1 MSSFTLK
8 KLDIWRAMSYHW
20 GMTTVS
26 ARITQQIQQLPE
38 DMSFGYSELAI
49 DRHDFL
55 SAAKALERLQKKG
68 HIRKLSKGRF
78 YKPKRTPF
86 GEKKP
91 DEQQLLKPY
100 LHRQGK
106 RIAYVTGDY
115 LYNQL
120 GLTTQLPAVL
130 KIASRG
136 QRIFVNAGAVK
147 ATAVKSYV
155 DVTDDNYQML
165 GFLDA
170 MKDLKQIP
178 DVDIGN
184 AITIFKTRIGQLKEP
199 QRQAMIDYALA
210 YPPRVRALL
219 GAVLT
224 VLNQKKGIGK
234 LRDSLNPLTTFD
246 LGIDDAL
253 LTGASVWNIR

>member
-1 MSSFTLK
+1 MIN
-8 KLDIWRAMSYHW
+8 KLAIWQLMCYHRS
-20 GMTTVS
+20 MMTVS
-26 ARITQQIQQLPE
+26 EKITQQIQQLPE
-38 DMSFGYSELAI
+38 DVSFGYSELAI
-49 DRHDFL
+49 ARQDFL

-68 HIRKLSKGRF
+68 IIRKLSKGKF
-78 YKPKRTPF
+78 YKPKQTPF

-100 LHRQGK
+100 LYRQGK

-136 QRIFVNAGAVK
+136 QRISVSLGTVK

-155 DVTDDNYQML
+155 DVTNDNYQML

-184 AITIFKTRIGQLKEP
+184 AITIFKTRIRQLKEP
-199 QRQAMIDYALA
+199 QRQAMIDCALA

-219 GAVLT
+219 GAMLT

-234 LRDSLNPLTTFD
+234 LQDSLNPLTTFD
-246 LGIDDAL
+246 LGIANTL
-253 LTGASVWNIR
+253 LTSASAWNIR

>member
-1 MSSFTLK
+1 M
-8 KLDIWRAMSYHW
+8 M
-20 GMTTVS
+20 TVS
-26 ARITQQIQQLPE
+26 AKITQQIQQFPE
-38 DMSFGYSELAI
+38 DMSFGYNELTIA
-49 DRHDFL
+49 RQDFL

-68 HIRKLSKGRF
+68 LIRKLAKGRF
-78 YKPKRTPF
+78 YKPKHTPF

-100 LHRQGK
+100 LYQQGK
-106 RIAYVTGDY
+106 RIAYITGDY

-136 QRIFVNAGAVK
+136 QRIFINMGALK

-155 DVTDDNYQML
+155 EVTDDNYQLL

-178 DVDIGN
+178 DVDIRS
-184 AITIFKTRIGQLKEP
+184 AITIFKNRIGQLKEP

-219 GAVLT
+219 GTVLT
-224 VLNQKKGIGK
+224 DLNQKKGIKK

-246 LGIDDAL
+246 LGINDTL
-253 LTGASVWNIR
+253 LRSASDWNIQ

>member
-1 MSSFTLK
+1 
-8 KLDIWRAMSYHW
+8 
-20 GMTTVS
+20 MTTVS
-26 ARITQQIQQLPE
+26 AKIMQQIQQFPE

-49 DRHDFL
+49 ARQDFL

-68 HIRKLSKGRF
+68 LIRKLAKGRF

-100 LHRQGK
+100 LYKQGK

-115 LYNQL
+115 LFNQL
-120 GLTTQLPAVL
+120 GLTTQVPAVL

-136 QRIFVNAGAVK
+136 QRIFINVGAIK

-178 DVDIGN
+178 DIDIKN
-184 AITIFKTRIGQLKEP
+184 AVAIFKNRIRQLNQS
-199 QRQAMIDYALA
+199 QRQAMIDCALA

-224 VLNQKKGIGK
+224 ALNPKKGISK
-234 LRDSLNPLTTFD
+234 LSDSLNPLTTFD
-246 LGIDDAL
+246 LGIDDTL
-253 LTGASVWNIR
+253 LTSALAWNIR